1 MVSRIPHQAWRSAD
15 AARAEAE
22 RLLGREWFERFCVYL
37 DLARQHVLLVHVA
50 RASAESLKA
59 VAERVE
65 AARDA
70 AQQIREPLKARFF
83 PVDPVT
89 REHIEAT
96 FEACRQLLDAAD
108 AAQAQAA
115 RVATMARAALK
126 ELPAGENHFRPMAR
140 RAIPSE
146 VRSGVL
152 AGAVVAEVP
161 PQAFASEVLRSSPDC
176 PFTADPATWAMFAVG
191 SHISEPPRDVQ
202 GWSKLRAYWG
212 TVVARASGLEAVRP
226 GRKAMGR
233 PTPRRRRT

>member
-1 MVSRIPHQAWRSAD
+1 MDARIPHQAWRNAD
-15 AARAEAE
+15 AARVEAE
-22 RLLGREWFERFCVYL
+22 RLLGREWFDRFCVYL

-65 AARDA
+65 AARHA
-70 AQQIREPLKARFF
+70 AQQIREPLKGRFF
-83 PVDPVT
+83 PVGPVT

-108 AAQAQAA
+108 AAHAQAA
-115 RVATMARAALK
+115 RVAAMAREALE
-126 ELPAGENHFRPMAR
+126 ELPEAERHFRPMAR
-140 RAIPSE
+140 RASPGE
-146 VRSGVL
+146 VRSGVT

-161 PQAFASEVLRSSPDC
+161 PQAFAAEVLRSSPDC

-202 GWSKLRAYWG
+202 GWGKLRAYWA
-212 TVVARASGLEAVRP
+212 TVVARASGLGAARP

-233 PTPRRRRT
+233 PAPRRRQT